1 MRLTFS
7 VYIISVD
14 MIHNNLLLSWELF
27 SLNVCFLVTL
37 QIPPTLWTIF
47 VHVPVRSVLL
57 LIVRNHCKQNSNE
70 NQLELA
76 TLKLI

>member
-14 MIHNNLLLSWELF
+14 MIHNNLLSSWDLF
-27 SLNVCFLVTL
+27 PHNICFLVTL

-47 VHVPVRSVLL
+47 VHVQCIPF
-57 LIVRNHCKQNSNE
+57 CCQQNSSE

-76 TLKLI
+76 TRKLI